1 MMNFGPY
8 IAARRKALGLS
19 QNDLAGALGYSDTA
33 ISKMESGLSS
43 PAISLLP
50 NIANTLELNIDDLVK
65 RNENPAPFTLR
76 NNPYN
81 RERIC
86 ANLLG
91 LRKSHKLHQDQEA
104 VIFDVSKRTII
115 NYEQGESDP
124 TLATLDLL
132 LAYYQIEPHAFFY
145 EDLGYNHSPISR
157 MVIPLLAG
165 FLIGAAAL
173 SGILLPQILGKK
185 TGSSTTGSG
194 SYNIIPSSPST
205 SETSSSS
212 DPSSVSPFGEL
223 LLLGANGQNN
233 LAVKPG
239 GSLSLSVYSS
249 KIVFN
254 LSSQSLYSF
263 AFSYPD
269 APSGTTVSGP
279 ANDSTYPAA
288 TLNVPASAPIS
299 SFFDVTVTVTIRA
312 ENLSAEAF
320 CSVTVNST
328 GSF

>member
-19 QNDLAGALGYSDTA
+19 QNDLANALGYSDTA

-50 NIANTLELNIDDLVK
+50 NIANTLELTIDDLVK
-65 RNENPAPFTLR
+65 RNENPAPFSLR

-81 RERIC
+81 RDRIC

-104 VIFDVSKRTII
+104 AIFEVSKRTII

-132 LAYYQIEPHAFFY
+132 LAYYKIEPHAFFY
-145 EDLGYNHSPISR
+145 EDLSLKHPSAFPK
-157 MVIPLLAG
+157 VLIPLLAG
-165 FLIGAAAL
+165 FLVGAATL
-173 SGILLPQILGKK
+173 SGILLPNVLK
-185 TGSSTTGSG
+185 TANSAATTTTGS
-194 SYNIIPSSPST
+194 YQVVPNST
-205 SETSSSS
+205 SNPNGNDISISA
-212 DPSSVSPFGEL
+212 SPFGEL
-223 LLLGANGQNN
+223 LLLGANGQSN

-239 GSLSLSVYSS
+239 SSLVLSVHSS
-249 KIVFN
+249 TRTFLITSREN
-254 LSSQSLYSF
+254 YSF
-263 AFSYPD
+263 SFSYPD
-269 APSGTTVSGP
+269 APSGVSVSSV
-279 ANDSTYPAA
+279 ATDSSYPSV
-288 TLNVPASAPIS
+288 TLSIPNSAPTG
-299 SFFDVTVTVTIRA
+299 SFFDVFASVTI
-312 ENLSAEAF
+312 LSSKETATSAP
-320 CSVTVNST
+320 CSVTVTAS